1 MYLRVSKQK
10 RADGSQI
17 SHLQFAESAWD
28 PANKRSQVRIV
39 YNFGRAE
46 DPQVIERLRRLAN
59 SILKRCA
66 PEEIVAHDPRWQL
79 VNAWPYGDLYVL
91 EALWQRLG
99 IAEVIAEVVG
109 RRKLDFPVERA
120 LFAMVANRA
129 CAGSSKLYCYEQ
141 WLQECR

>member
-66 PEEIVAHDPRWQL
+66 PEEIVAHDPRPRCQDSCRVSGVEL
-79 VNAWPYGDLYVL
+79 SIDRG
-91 EALWQRLG
+91 RK
-99 IAEVIAEVVG
+99 EVRHDG
-109 RRKLDFPVERA
+109 
-120 LFAMVANRA
+120 LFTGA
-129 CAGSSKLYCYEQ
+129 
-141 WLQECR
+141 